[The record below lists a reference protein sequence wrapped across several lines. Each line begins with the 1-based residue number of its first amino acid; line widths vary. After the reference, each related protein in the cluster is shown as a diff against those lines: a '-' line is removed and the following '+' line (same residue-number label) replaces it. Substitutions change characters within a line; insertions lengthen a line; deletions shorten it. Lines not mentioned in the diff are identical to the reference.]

1 MKKNLLLLIALF
13 LFTLTA
19 RAQIGINIVS
29 PQANSVN
36 GLTLNFSA
44 NITSN
49 YDLDSVSA
57 TVADRVIGLTP
68 HSGTLYSGTVPLAG
82 LSLGKYSLT
91 FFAKDG
97 VGHSNTASVSFYY
110 DTIPPV
116 SVILPTKNASF
127 QTPVIRIKARVHN
140 PDNSDRKGTLTFGKV
155 TINFVN
161 TIDTVVTI
169 VPIPQVPVAITARP
183 QPYDGITQDV
193 TAVYIDQSKYLKAY
207 YSSRGDVVDF
217 KDNRVLIIDKT
228 NSQVPV
234 IKIVNTLNGNIDTI
248 KLTSSLNS
256 NSNISGILCDIG
268 AAISVSQG
276 NGIADSVYV
285 WRNNVLTNLS
295 QKSGANYGAGGLISQ
310 GHYLV
315 WGANDGVV
323 GGLILTDLNTL
334 NSTMI
339 DRSASNTGYDFS
351 PQGTIVYTSLKDN
364 SIHKYNITTGAN
376 QKITTGGFNF
386 YPIVNKNLI
395 LYYQSAASNAQRPYT
410 LSLYDGTTTSVLGT
424 TNPSP
429 YSLGPGYGK
438 VAYNGYTAYTK
449 AGLNNI
455 EQVWIRSPDG
465 TSKLETSFA
474 TNNVVEKLGNKGSLM
489 FTNGATRYYVDS
501 LNTPSPVNT
510 SFGKVYFVND
520 QFYVAI
526 GNSLYKY
533 DLPAKFLPKIKSFSP
548 ASAGKGGT
556 VTIKGIGFA
565 GTTAVSFGGIAATSF
580 TAVSDSVLTAV
591 VGAGSSGQ
599 IAITTPDGT
608 DFAPNFI
615 FIPGPVITSINPST
629 AILGSSVTITGTN
642 FTGATA
648 VSFGGAAATSFT
660 VNSATSITAI
670 VGAGASGD
678 VTVVSPVSTGNFS
691 GFKFLPVPVIT
702 TNGPTSFT
710 TGGSVTLFTAT
721 GTGYTYQWLKD
732 GANITGAISS
742 QHTVRDAGSYT
753 VKVGLNGVSQVSAPV
768 IVDVTFTLPTT
779 NFKLTNTGATC
790 RGSANGSISITTQQN
805 LNYTATVTNSNNV
818 IGTYPFTLS
827 TIVPNLA
834 AGSYNVCLTV
844 AGQPDYQQCFT
855 AVITQPK
862 DLDLYSAVIPGT
874 NQVVL
879 SLSGGDSYNVSLNGA
894 TTTTTSSQLTLT
906 LAPGK
911 NTILVSTDKEC
922 QGQIERMLLLSND
935 KIIFPNPFV
944 NTLNVNLGTD
954 MVKKATVSIYDI
966 FNNVIYVKTYSNQLG
981 VLQLSLPGL
990 KPGMYML
997 KVTADDKQSIY
1008 KAIKSNV
1015 N

>member
-1 MKKNLLLLIALF
+1 
-13 LFTLTA
+13 
-19 RAQIGINIVS
+19 
-29 PQANSVN
+29 
-36 GLTLNFSA
+36 
-44 NITSN
+44 
-49 YDLDSVSA
+49 
-57 TVADRVIGLTP
+57 
-68 HSGTLYSGTVPLAG
+68 
-82 LSLGKYSLT
+82 
-91 FFAKDG
+91 
-97 VGHSNTASVSFYY
+97 
-110 DTIPPV
+110 
-116 SVILPTKNASF
+116 
-127 QTPVIRIKARVHN
+127 
-140 PDNSDRKGTLTFGKV
+140 
-155 TINFVN
+155 
-161 TIDTVVTI
+161 
-169 VPIPQVPVAITARP
+169 
-183 QPYDGITQDV
+183 
-193 TAVYIDQSKYLKAY
+193 
-207 YSSRGDVVDF
+207 
-217 KDNRVLIIDKT
+217 
-228 NSQVPV
+228 
-234 IKIVNTLNGNIDTI
+234 
-248 KLTSSLNS
+248 
-256 NSNISGILCDIG
+256 
-268 AAISVSQG
+268 
-276 NGIADSVYV
+276 
-285 WRNNVLTNLS
+285 
-295 QKSGANYGAGGLISQ
+295 
-310 GHYLV
+310 
-315 WGANDGVV
+315 
-323 GGLILTDLNTL
+323 
-334 NSTMI
+334 
-339 DRSASNTGYDFS
+339 
-351 PQGTIVYTSLKDN
+351 
-364 SIHKYNITTGAN
+364 
-376 QKITTGGFNF
+376 
-386 YPIVNKNLI
+386 
-395 LYYQSAASNAQRPYT
+395 
-410 LSLYDGTTTSVLGT
+410 LGT

-429 YSLGPGYGK
+429 YSQGPGYGK

-455 EQVWIRSPDG
+455 EQVWIRFPDG

-580 TAVSDSVLTAV
+580 TAVSDTVLTAV

-608 DFAPNFI
+608 DFAPDFI
-615 FIPGPVITSINPST
+615 FIPGPVIRSINPSI
-629 AILGSSVTITGTN
+629 AIMGSSVTITGTN

-648 VSFGGAAATSFT
+648 VSFGGVAATSFT
-660 VNSATSITAI
+660 INSATSITAT

-678 VTVVSPVSTGNFS
+678 VAVVGPISTGNFS

-702 TNGPTSFT
+702 TNGPTSFAS
-710 TGGSVTLFTAT
+710 GGSVTLSTAS
-721 GTGYTYQWLKD
+721 GTGYSYQWLKD
-732 GANITGAISS
+732 GVNITGAIDS
-742 QHTVRDAGSYT
+742 QYTVRDAGSYT
-753 VKVGLNGVSQVSAPV
+753 VKVSYRVSLVSAPV
-768 IVDVTFTLPTT
+768 IVDVIFKLPAT
-779 NFKLTNTGATC
+779 NFKLTNHGATC
-790 RGSANGSISITTQQN
+790 RGSVDGVIVITAQQN
-805 LNYTATVTNSNNV
+805 LNYTATVTNNNNV

-827 TIVPNLA
+827 AIVPNLA

-844 AGQPDYQQCFT
+844 AGKPDYQQCFT

-874 NQVVL
+874 KQVVL

-894 TTTTTSSQLTLT
+894 TTTTTASQLTLT

-922 QGQIERMLLLSND
+922 QGQIERMLLLSDD

-954 MVKKATVSIYDI
+954 MVKKTTVSIYDI

-981 VLQLSLPGL
+981 VLQLNLPGL

-997 KVTADDKQSIY
+997 KVIADDKQSIY